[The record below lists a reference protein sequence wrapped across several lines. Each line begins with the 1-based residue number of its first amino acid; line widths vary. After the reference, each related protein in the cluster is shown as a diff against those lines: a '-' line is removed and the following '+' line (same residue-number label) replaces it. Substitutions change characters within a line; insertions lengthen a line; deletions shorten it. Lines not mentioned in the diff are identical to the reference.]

1 MSQPVRDV
9 RRWQKGQSMVEFSIV
24 CLFGVIVLGSIIP
37 LLIEI
42 DPSDGETSLIEAIRD
57 NYRRY
62 AFAMS
67 VSELPDEYGSTLT
80 NTGAINLGPAEQAL
94 DSLAN
99 GLPAIQGFNPQ
110 QGLNGVINDVQNNFN
125 QIQNP
130 LPLP

>member
-1 MSQPVRDV
+1 
-9 RRWQKGQSMVEFSIV
+9 MVEFSIV